1 MKKILLILFALA
13 FCLIPLSIRAQVSP
27 WPNNNTFITYSSL
40 ISMIRNAAF
49 FIDGSRFPNSV
60 LDTFITQE
68 VMNIAMNSPV
78 GEVETSYLSG
88 STARLNI
95 ALGDTVIHNGVKSR
109 AVVDAVVL
117 SENNP
122 PNLVGLQYV
131 EIEQY
136 RKLKKNT
143 TSHPRQYSI
152 IRQWLPTKSG
162 TAKLLDSIYFDCPL
176 PTTDDILLFV
186 RDIPCA
192 KDNSFLTAESELCYA
207 YLPILIDRVV
217 LRCLAKL
224 NPQSTPTKEV
234 WMASLL
240 KKTEK
245 LYNKKTDWR

>member
-78 GEVETSYLSG
+78 GEVQTSYG
-88 STARLNI
+88 TSTPRLNI
-95 ALGDTVIHNGVKSR
+95 PLGDTVIHNGLKSK

-117 SENNP
+117 GENNEATF
-122 PNLVGLQYV
+122 VGLQYV

-162 TAKLLDSIYFDCPL
+162 TAKLLDSMYFDCPL
-176 PTTDDILLFV
+176 PTTDAILFFV

-192 KDNSFLTAESELCYA
+192 KDNSSLTAEVELCYG

>member
-1 MKKILLILFALA
+1 MKKILLILFALS
-13 FCLIPLSIRAQVSP
+13 FCLIPISIRAAVSP

-68 VMNIAMNSPV
+68 LMNIAMNSPV
-78 GEVETSYLSG
+78 GETLTTYKATY
-88 STARLNI
+88 STLNLPI
-95 ALGDTVIHNGVKSR
+95 GDTNLTEGLKTNAI
-109 AVVDAVVL
+109 VDAIL
-117 SENNP
+117 LFESGGSIIP
-122 PNLVGLQYV
+122 IGLQYV
-131 EIEQY
+131 KIEQY

-152 IRQWLPTKSG
+152 IRQWLPTKIG

-176 PTTDDILLFV
+176 PIDDIIHIFS
-186 RDIPCA
+186 RNIPCGKNNNYVKA
-192 KDNSFLTAESELCYA
+192 EKELSFP

>member
-27 WPNNNTFITYSSL
+27 WPNNMNAISYSSL

-49 FIDGSRFPNSV
+49 FIDGNRFPNSV

-78 GEVETSYLSG
+78 GENESSYSF
-88 STARLNI
+88 STAKLNI
-95 ALGDTVIHNGVKSR
+95 PLGDTVIDDGVKSS

-117 SENNP
+117 NENNQGSF
-122 PNLVGLQYV
+122 VGLQYV

-162 TAKLLDSIYFDCPL
+162 TAKLLDSMYFDCPL
-176 PTTDDILLFV
+176 PTTDALLLFV
-186 RDIPCA
+186 REIACA
-192 KDNSFLTAESELCYA
+192 KDNSFLTAELELCYG

>member
-1 MKKILLILFALA
+1 
-13 FCLIPLSIRAQVSP
+13 
-27 WPNNNTFITYSSL
+27 
-40 ISMIRNAAF
+40 MIWQAASF
-49 FIDGSRFPNSV
+49 TVGNRFPNSV

-68 VMNIAMNSPV
+68 IMNIAMNSPV
-78 GEVETSYLSG
+78 GEVQTSYSG

-95 ALGDTVIHNGVKSR
+95 PLGDTVINHGLKNS

-117 SENNP
+117 NENNGTSF
-122 PNLVGLQYV
+122 VGLQYV

-152 IRQWLPTKSG
+152 IHQWLPTKSG
-162 TAKLLDSIYFDCPL
+162 TAKLLDSMYFDCPL
-176 PTTDDILLFV
+176 PTTDVVLLFV

-192 KDNSFLTAESELCYA
+192 KDNSFLIAEVELSYG

>member
-27 WPNNNTFITYSSL
+27 WPNNNTFISYSDL

-78 GEVETSYLSG
+78 GEVRILYPSG
-88 STARLNI
+88 STPRLNI
-95 ALGDTVIHNGVKSR
+95 PLGDTVIHNGLKSR

-117 SENNP
+117 NENNQGSF
-122 PNLVGLQYV
+122 VGLQYV

-162 TAKLLDSIYFDCPL
+162 TAKLLDSMYFDCPL
-176 PTTDDILLFV
+176 PTTDSVLLFV

-192 KDNSFLTAESELCYA
+192 KDNNSLTAEVELCYG

-224 NPQSTPTKEV
+224 NPQSTPTKEI

>member
-1 MKKILLILFALA
+1 
-13 FCLIPLSIRAQVSP
+13 
-27 WPNNNTFITYSSL
+27 
-40 ISMIRNAAF
+40 
-49 FIDGSRFPNSV
+49 
-60 LDTFITQE
+60 
-68 VMNIAMNSPV
+68 MNIAMNSPV
-78 GEVETSYLSG
+78 GEVQISYSA

-95 ALGDTVIHNGVKSR
+95 PLGDTVIHNGLKDR

-117 SENNP
+117 DENKQGSF
-122 PNLVGLQYV
+122 VGLQYL
-131 EIEQY
+131 EMKQY

-162 TAKLLDSIYFDCPL
+162 TAKLLDSMYFDCPL
-176 PTTDDILLFV
+176 PTTDALLLFV
-186 RDIPCA
+186 RDIACA
-192 KDNSFLTAESELCYA
+192 KDNSFLTAQVELCYG

-217 LRCLAKL
+217 LRCLAKV
-224 NPQSTPTKEV
+224 NPQSTPTKEI

>member
-27 WPNNNTFITYSSL
+27 WPDNINFISYSNL

-49 FIDGSRFPNSV
+49 FIDGNRFPNSV

-78 GEVETSYLSG
+78 GEAQMLYSF
-88 STARLNI
+88 STAKLNI
-95 ALGDTVIHNGVKSR
+95 PLGDTVTHNGLKSS

-117 SENNP
+117 NENNGTSF
-122 PNLVGLQYV
+122 VGLQYV

-152 IRQWLPTKSG
+152 IHQWLPTKSG
-162 TAKLLDSIYFDCPL
+162 TAKLLDSMYFDCPL

-186 RDIPCA
+186 RDIRCA
-192 KDNSFLTAESELCYA
+192 KDNSFLIVEMELCYG

-217 LRCLAKL
+217 LRCLAKV

>member
-1 MKKILLILFALA
+1 MKKILLILFALS
-13 FCLIPLSIRAQVSP
+13 FCLIPISIRAAVSP
-27 WPNNNTFITYSSL
+27 WPNNIDSISYSSL

-68 VMNIAMNSPV
+68 IMNIAMNSPV
-78 GEVETSYLSG
+78 GEVQTTYSA

-95 ALGDTVIHNGVKSR
+95 PLGDTVIHNGLKSR

-117 SENNP
+117 NENKQGSF
-122 PNLVGLQYV
+122 VGLQYV

-152 IRQWLPTKSG
+152 IHQWLPTKSG
-162 TAKLLDSIYFDCPL
+162 TAKLLDSMYFDCPL
-176 PTTDDILLFV
+176 PTTDALLLFV
-186 RDIPCA
+186 REIACA
-192 KDNSFLTAESELCYA
+192 KDNSFLTARVELCYG

>member
-1 MKKILLILFALA
+1 MKKILLILFALS
-13 FCLIPLSIRAQVSP
+13 FCLIPISIRAVVSP
-27 WPNNNTFITYSSL
+27 WPNNINSISYSSL

-49 FIDGSRFPNSV
+49 FIDGNRFPNSI

-78 GEVETSYLSG
+78 GENESSYSF
-88 STARLNI
+88 STAKLNI
-95 ALGDTVIHNGVKSR
+95 PLGDTVIHDGLKSK

-117 SENNP
+117 GENNEATF
-122 PNLVGLQYV
+122 VGLQYV

-136 RKLKKNT
+136 RKLKNNT

-152 IRQWLPTKSG
+152 IHQWLPTKRG
-162 TAKLLDSIYFDCPL
+162 TAKLLDSMYFDCPL
-176 PTTDDILLFV
+176 PSTDSVLLFV
-186 RDIPCA
+186 REIACA
-192 KDNSFLTAESELCYA
+192 KDDTFLTAQVELCYG